1 MKTAKERE
9 AHFRRELAELLQ
21 KHGAE
26 LQVTDDGRP
35 YGMHSGVCRISMDG
49 KWDADGEPMEECA
62 EFDL

>member
-1 MKTAKERE
+1 MQLNSLCA
-9 AHFRRELAELLQ
+9 AQIIDDAQ
-21 KHGAE
+21 

-49 KWDADGEPMEECA
+49 KWDADGEPMEEYA

>member
-9 AHFRRELAELLQ
+9 DAFRRDLAELLQ

-35 YGMHSGVCRISMDG
+35 YGLHSGVCRISMYG
-49 KWDADGEPMEECA
+49 KWNADGEPMEEYA